1 MNILWNK
8 NQLVPIGMTWETDLD
23 PIPFFFF
30 FLIYECSDRYLER
43 LLRIFKGL
51 TIKLSAHPTKHD

>member
-1 MNILWNK
+1 MKQKSVGSHWYDVGNR
-8 NQLVPIGMTWETDLD
+8 PRSYPT
-23 PIPFFFF
+23 FFF